1 MSTRLS
7 WWLLNAELLLTIN
20 IAQAIMPLF
29 CLLSVGMTQGEVGVM
44 EAVCSLVY
52 LLFSIPTGWIADRVN
67 RRICNSLGDVCYGIA
82 LVMLGCA
89 TSFIDVLIAR
99 IIMAF
104 GNSCSQGAD
113 EALFKAHC
121 DNLGKDYIDTKKR
134 MSLIKSWAGL
144 GYYATGGI
152 LTALYGMKATIL
164 LASIPLFAAA
174 IVSCF
179 IRELGVHK
187 KVATTSQPSLKS
199 KTARELKEL
208 KKTLR
213 FALYEDPKLSWLL
226 ITAAVA
232 TVMGGPIMGF
242 VGPVIIA
249 AGGSEGLA
257 GASHIAISLAGIC
270 GGWLSRRVFHAWNPR
285 RLLLVMSGISLSI
298 MAMTSLHL
306 TAWTA
311 VIHIVGVQTVRVLL
325 ASSLNPL
332 VQQAAPND
340 IQSTISSLKTSVSEV
355 LYIVV
360 VLTIGFAANH
370 GIQWGIAANLLIFA
384 PLVVI
389 VLKMKYKKG
398 EDA

>member
-1 MSTRLS
+1 
-7 WWLLNAELLLTIN
+7 
-20 IAQAIMPLF
+20 MPLF

-52 LLFSIPTGWIADRVN
+52 LLFSIPTGWIADRIN
-67 RRICNSLGDVCYGIA
+67 RRICNSLGDACYGIS
-82 LVMLGCA
+82 LLLLGCA
-89 TSFIDVLIAR
+89 TSFTDVMIAR

-121 DNLGKDYIDTKKR
+121 DHLGKDYVDTMKR
-134 MSLIKSWAGL
+134 MSLIRSWTAL
-144 GYYATGGI
+144 GYYTTGGI
-152 LTALYGMKATIL
+152 LTALYGMKSTIL

-187 KVATTSQPSLKS
+187 EVAAADQPSLKS
-199 KTARELKEL
+199 KTTRELKEL

-213 FALYEDPKLSWLL
+213 FALCEDPKLSWLL

-242 VGPVIIA
+242 VGPIIIA

-257 GASHIAISLAGIC
+257 GASHVAISLAGIC
-270 GGWLSRRVFHAWNPR
+270 GGWLSRRVFNTWDPR
-285 RLLLVMSGISLSI
+285 RLLLIMSGVSLSI

-311 VIHIVGVQTVRVLL
+311 AIHIVGVQIVRSLL
-325 ASSLNPL
+325 MLTLNPL
-332 VQQAAPND
+332 VQEAAPNE
-340 IQSTISSLKTSVSEV
+340 IQSTISSLKTSISEV

-360 VLTIGFAANH
+360 VLTINFAANH
-370 GIQWGIAANLLIFA
+370 GIRWGIAANLLIFA
-384 PLVVI
+384 PLIVI

-398 EDA
+398 EDT